1 MSVKLVQ
8 VVTKADN
15 VALALKVIQKGTKV
29 DIGER
34 VIIVKEEIPFGHKV
48 AITHIGK
55 GQPVTKYGETIGNAV
70 QEIAEGCHVH
80 IHNLKGLR
88 GEK

>member
-1 MSVKLVQ
+1 LSVKIVQ

-15 VALALKVIQKGTKV
+15 VALALKVIEKGTKI
-29 DIGER
+29 DIGEK

-48 AITHIGK
+48 AITDIGK
-55 GQPVTKYGETIGNAV
+55 GQPVTKYGETIGIAI
-70 QEIAEGCHVH
+70 QEIMEGQHVD

-88 GEK
+88 G